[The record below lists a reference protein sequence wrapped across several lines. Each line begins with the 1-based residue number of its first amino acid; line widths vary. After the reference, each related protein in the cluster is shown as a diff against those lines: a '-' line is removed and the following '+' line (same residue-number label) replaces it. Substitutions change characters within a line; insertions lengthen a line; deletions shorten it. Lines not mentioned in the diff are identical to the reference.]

1 MAEDAKTGE
10 AKTTKRGRK
19 KAAEKI
25 VESQPTVEAEAI
37 IEPAPTPTMPSAIRA
52 KKDKAQTTAEFQES
66 VREQIENA
74 RSEIIT
80 ELQVTIQHEISEVM
94 VRQAQKERRK
104 RRWNAF
110 IHDLIILILL
120 ALVGYMGFCLYDA
133 EYFDF
138 LPKKC
143 ERDNSCQEIKDSG
156 NNVSEIVKDTAWY
169 KENYGYLFDGL
180 QLNLDPDGLDAHY
193 LYSGDY
199 RAGDIKPAYLLA
211 MAYNRVA
218 PTLGNNEISVSE
230 DALKYAF
237 IEVFGSLDNYARG
250 NFRNSCLDFSY
261 ERSEGRYVA
270 ADTSCSTQGGR
281 QILEQIDEIY
291 EEGNALYFLTTAT
304 IYDPSEESFYTF
316 DNPFRAAVT
325 NVTKDDL
332 NRNQARLNRYQYQFK
347 KTDGQ
352 YYFDAIVK
360 LK

>member
-1 MAEDAKTGE
+1 MAEDAKTGA
-10 AKTTKRGRK
+10 AKTSKRGRK

-25 VESQPTVEAEAI
+25 EEVESITEVAEAI
-37 IEPAPTPTMPSAIRA
+37 ETAPVAPRA
-52 KKDKAQTTAEFQES
+52 KREKAQSTAEFQES

-74 RSEIIT
+74 RSEIVT

-110 IHDLIILILL
+110 IHDIIILILL

-138 LPKKC
+138 LPRKC
-143 ERDNSCQEIKDSG
+143 ERDNTCQEVEAPG
-156 NNVSEIVKDTAWY
+156 NNVSEVVKDTEWY
-169 KENYGYLFDGL
+169 KQNYGHLFEQL
-180 QLNLDPDGLDAHY
+180 QLDLDPDGLDAYY

-199 RAGDIKPAYLLA
+199 RAGDIKPAYLLG
-211 MAYNRVA
+211 MAYNRIA
-218 PTLGNNEISVSE
+218 PTLGNNEVTIAE
-230 DALKYAF
+230 DMLKYGF

-250 NFRNSCLDFSY
+250 SFRNGCLNFSY
-261 ERSEGRYVA
+261 ERSEASYVA
-270 ADTSCSTQGGR
+270 TSVNCNRQSER

-291 EEGNALYFLTTAT
+291 EEGNAIYFITTAT
-304 IYDPSEESFYTF
+304 IYDPSEKSFYTF
-316 DNPFRAAVT
+316 DDPFRAAAT
-325 NVTKDDL
+325 NVTQDDL
-332 NRNQARLNRYQYQFK
+332 GKNQARLNRYQYQFK

>member
-19 KAAEKI
+19 KAAEK
-25 VESQPTVEAEAI
+25 VAEAQPTVETEAV
-37 IEPAPTPTMPSAIRA
+37 IESAPAPVIPSAPRA

-120 ALVGYMGFCLYDA
+120 ALVGYMGYCLYDA

-138 LPKKC
+138 LPRKC
-143 ERDNSCQEIKDSG
+143 ERDNTCQEVEAPG
-156 NNVSEIVKDTAWY
+156 NNVSEVIKDTAWY
-169 KENYGYLFDGL
+169 KDNYGYLFDEL
-180 QLNLDPDGLDAHY
+180 RLNLDPDGLDAYY

-199 RAGDIKPAYLLA
+199 KAGDIKPAYLLA
-211 MAYNRVA
+211 MAYNKVA
-218 PTLGNNEISVSE
+218 PTLGNNEISISE

-237 IEVFGSLDNYARG
+237 IEVFGSLDHYARG
-250 NFRNSCLDFSY
+250 NFRNGCLSFSY
-261 ERSEGRYVA
+261 ERSESRYVA
-270 ADTSCSTQGGR
+270 TDTSCNLQSSR
-281 QILEQIDEIY
+281 QILEQVDEIY
-291 EEGNALYFLTTAT
+291 EEGNALYFITTAT
-304 IYDPSEESFYTF
+304 LFDPSEESFYTF
-316 DNPFRAAVT
+316 DEPFRAAAT
-325 NVTKDDL
+325 NVTRDDL
-332 NRNQARLNRYQYQFK
+332 GKNQARLNRYQYQFK